1 MAAWDRKTPWRQGH
15 ALTNEAAVE
24 LGLVPEKA
32 VATAA
37 VMVVSHDCDITQDPE
52 VEPSIEV
59 IIGARVAAANG
70 NFTHAKNPRRLHL
83 PCTEDGSAMYLELL
97 ATGKREI
104 LKDRFAGRLPNAGVE
119 VTPNNLS
126 ILQRWLAAR
135 YRRAAFPDEFED
147 RLRKTGV
154 GDRIKKI
161 VEPVGTHL
169 VAIFFDVDEGKEVER
184 NGPDDPYMLGIDLL
198 YSTESDPAAAL
209 RAAEQAASAISAA
222 FRERC
227 FIAGKGW
234 QEIESLE
241 CEPISDEAMSY
252 AMSTQ
257 LKKWNAD
264 YLSLRAEPVPGI
276 THAE

>member
-15 ALTNEAAVE
+15 ALTNEAAVA

-32 VATAA
+32 VASAI

-59 IIGARVAAANG
+59 IIGARVVAADG
-70 NFTHAKNPRRLHL
+70 NLTHAKNPRRLHL
-83 PCTEDGSAMYLELL
+83 ACTANGSAMCLELR

-104 LKDRFAGRLPNAGVE
+104 PKDRFAGHLPNAGLE

-154 GDRIKKI
+154 GERIKKI
-161 VEPVGTHL
+161 VEPLGTNL

-184 NGPDDPYMLGIDLL
+184 EGPDDRYMLGVDLL
-198 YSTESDPAAAL
+198 YSTESDPVAAL
-209 RAAEQAASAISAA
+209 SAAEQAASAISAA

-234 QEIESLE
+234 QEIELLG
-241 CEPISDEAMSY
+241 CEPISDEAMPY

>member
-15 ALTNEAAVE
+15 ALTNEAAVA

-32 VATAA
+32 VATAI
-37 VMVVSHDCDITQDPE
+37 VMVVSHDCDITQVPE
-52 VEPSIEV
+52 VEPSIEI
-59 IIGARVAAANG
+59 IIGARVGAADG

-83 PCTEDGSAMYLELL
+83 PCTENGSAMHLDLR

-104 LKDRFAGRLPNAGVE
+104 PKERFAEHVPNAGLE
-119 VTPNNLS
+119 VTPNSLS

-135 YRRAAFPDEFED
+135 YRRAAFADEFED

-154 GDRIKKI
+154 GERIKKI
-161 VEPVGTHL
+161 VEPLGMHL
-169 VAIFFDVDEGKEVER
+169 VAIFFDVDEGKGVER
-184 NGPDDPYMLGIDLL
+184 KGPADPYTLEVDLL
-198 YSTESDPAAAL
+198 YSSESDPVAAL
-209 RAAEQAASAISAA
+209 SAAEQAASAISAA

-234 QEIESLE
+234 QEIELLG

-252 AMSTQ
+252 LMSTQ

-276 THAE
+276 TQAE

>member
-15 ALTNEAAVE
+15 ALTNEAAVA
-24 LGLVPEKA
+24 LGLVSEKA
-32 VATAA
+32 VATAI
-37 VMVVSHDCDITQDPE
+37 VMVVTHDCDRTQDPE

-83 PCTEDGSAMYLELL
+83 PCMENGSAMYLELL

-104 LKDRFAGRLPNAGVE
+104 AKDHFAARLPNTSLE

-147 RLRKTGV
+147 RLRRTGV
-154 GDRIKKI
+154 GERIKRI
-161 VEPVGTHL
+161 LEPLGTHL

-209 RAAEQAASAISAA
+209 SAAEQAASAISAA

-234 QEIESLE
+234 QEIELLE

-252 AMSTQ
+252 AMSTR
-257 LKKWNAD
+257 LKRWNAD

-276 THAE
+276 THTE

>member
-1 MAAWDRKTPWRQGH
+1 M
-15 ALTNEAAVE
+15 
-24 LGLVPEKA
+24 
-32 VATAA
+32 
-37 VMVVSHDCDITQDPE
+37 C
-52 VEPSIEV
+52 
-59 IIGARVAAANG
+59 
-70 NFTHAKNPRRLHL
+70 
-83 PCTEDGSAMYLELL
+83 LELR

-104 LKDRFAGRLPNAGVE
+104 PKDRFAGHLPNAGLE

-154 GDRIKKI
+154 GERIKKI
-161 VEPVGTHL
+161 VEPLGTHL

-184 NGPDDPYMLGIDLL
+184 EGPDDRYMLGVDLL
-198 YSTESDPAAAL
+198 YSTEKDPVAAL
-209 RAAEQAASAISAA
+209 SAAEQAASAISAA

-234 QEIESLE
+234 QEIELLG
-241 CEPISDEAMSY
+241 CEPISDEAMPY

-276 THAE
+276 TYAE